1 MTQKIIL
8 CEVMPN
14 ADILEIPVFA
24 SVIAD
29 GYDVTSVSGYST
41 NDNRHMCLVTFTE
54 AVELPVFIPATAT
67 FDSSVDVTLYC
78 PTDGATIYYT
88 TDGST
93 PTAASTAF
101 TSDIT
106 VSATTTIKAIAV
118 KNGVASKVASKTYTK
133 NS

>member
-14 ADILEIPVFA
+14 ADILEIPVVA

-54 AVELPVFIPATAT
+54 AVELPVLTRR
-67 FDSSVDVTLYC
+67 
-78 PTDGATIYYT
+78 
-88 TDGST
+88 
-93 PTAASTAF
+93 
-101 TSDIT
+101 
-106 VSATTTIKAIAV
+106 
-118 KNGVASKVASKTYTK
+118 
-133 NS
+133 